1 MWRSRVIGPLI
12 PVKSRITRGS
22 VRSYVHLSH
31 LPRLLPLST
40 RFLSTPA
47 LFLSRPCLPVEPNPA
62 PRSRVQRRSLHRSV
76 INHRRVGL
84 TRLHAR
90 EPARARRELLSSPFF
105 FFLSLSL
112 FFLHFVTRR
121 RKKGADGAKKSD
133 EKLRKAV
140 IVVPK
145 FIRSFPLAC
154 FDSVSCLFSSEK
166 LSFIIVVI
174 YPLVRKQVT
183 LLLCYHNMCLAFI

>member
-1 MWRSRVIGPLI
+1 MAVARNRPFNSCKIEDNEGFRPFLRPSVSLVSPPSTLSRSL
-12 PVKSRITRGS
+12 
-22 VRSYVHLSH
+22 
-31 LPRLLPLST
+31 
-40 RFLSTPA
+40 FTPA
-47 LFLSRPCLPVEPNPA
+47 LFLSHSCLPVEPNPA

-105 FFLSLSL
+105 FLFLSLFLSF

-145 FIRSFPLAC
+145 FVHSFPFAC
-154 FDSVSCLFSSEK
+154 FNSERLLFVLFLK
-166 LSFIIVVI
+166 AIVYHC
-174 YPLVRKQVT
+174 YPFVYTHK
-183 LLLCYHNMCLAFI
+183 